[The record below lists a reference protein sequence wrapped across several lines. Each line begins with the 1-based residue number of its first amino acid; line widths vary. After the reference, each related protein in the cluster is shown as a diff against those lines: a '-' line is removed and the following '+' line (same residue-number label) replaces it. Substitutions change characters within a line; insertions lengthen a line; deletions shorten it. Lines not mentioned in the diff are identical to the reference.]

1 MTLIRI
7 SLNNFPPYSCC
18 REITAMPCYP
28 HGFIFFPPYSC
39 CREIRRRP
47 SGLGLSTI
55 LMLSRNLVCPTI
67 CVLSTLLMLSRN
79 STSNVQ
85 SMDTDTFHPIH
96 VVAKFNNNPIPRPSV
111 CLSTLLMLS
120 RNQVRQQRYWRLQC
134 FPPYSCCRET
144 KPTLST
150 LLVLSRNTPYILY
163 LPFPPIHCCCETPC
177 DVGRNPSSYIILF
190 PPYSCCREIPCEAD
204 CDLLAILYLLLAA
217 WWFERVGNVYHFEH

>member
-111 CLSTLLMLS
+111 CLSTLLILSRNLFPLASSLSTLPILSRNLASPNLRPLFSTLLMLS
-120 RNQVRQQRYWRLQC
+120 RNLRPRCSVSL
-134 FPPYSCCRET
+134 F
-144 KPTLST
+144 
-150 LLVLSRNTPYILY
+150 
-163 LPFPPIHCCCETPC
+163 
-177 DVGRNPSSYIILF
+177 LF
-190 PPYSCCREIPCEAD
+190 PPYPCRREIPCEVD
-204 CDLLAILYLLLAA
+204 CDLLLY
-217 WWFERVGNVYHFEH
+217 YT

>member
-96 VVAKFNNNPIPRPSV
+96 VVAKVAMGLADCYDFMLLSTLLTLSRKTVSENLDWQVGDSFHPTHVVAKFNNNPIPRPSV

-120 RNQVRQQRYWRLQC
+120 RN
-134 FPPYSCCRET
+134 
-144 KPTLST
+144 
-150 LLVLSRNTPYILY
+150 VLEMSLKFGLT
-163 LPFPPIHCCCETPC
+163 
-177 DVGRNPSSYIILF
+177 
-190 PPYSCCREIPCEAD
+190 
-204 CDLLAILYLLLAA
+204 
-217 WWFERVGNVYHFEH
+217 